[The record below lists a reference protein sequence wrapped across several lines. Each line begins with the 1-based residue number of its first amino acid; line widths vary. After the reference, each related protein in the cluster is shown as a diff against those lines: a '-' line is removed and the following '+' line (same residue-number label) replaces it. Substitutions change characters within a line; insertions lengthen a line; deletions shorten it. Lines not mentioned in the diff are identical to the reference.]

1 MAAQTADLTVS
12 AVENVARRL
21 PATVSLMSKSLGVV
35 TVIAAAL
42 IIGQGARLTLDAAGG
57 IDVLTYHN
65 DVART
70 GQNLNET
77 ILTPANVS
85 VATFGRVGFFS
96 VDGRVDA
103 QPLFLSSVLISGQGT
118 HNVLYVATEHDSVYA
133 FDGDTGAV
141 LWRVSLLAPG
151 ETPSD
156 NRGCSQVTPE
166 MGITSTPVIDRTRGP
181 NGAIYVIAMS
191 KDGSGRY
198 FQRLHALD
206 VTTGAELFGGAKT
219 IQASFPGTGAGSV
232 GGMVTFDPKQYKE
245 RAALLLH
252 NGSIVTSWASHCDI
266 DPYTGWI
273 MAHDASTLAQTGVL
287 NITPNGSEGAFW
299 SAGGGP
305 AADAAGNFYL
315 LAGNG
320 TFETTLDASGFPNRR
335 DFGNAFLKVSA
346 GAALTV
352 ADYFATFDTIQ
363 QSSVDADLGSGGV
376 VVLPDL
382 IDGSGRV
389 RHLAVGGGKDKHIYV
404 ADRDS
409 MGKWNATTNQIYQ
422 DIVGA
427 LSGGMY
433 SSPAYFGNT
442 VYVGAVGDAIKAFSV
457 VNARLSSIAVSR
469 TTGVFGYP
477 GATPSISANGATN
490 AILWAVENTNPA
502 VLHALDARDLSRE
515 FFNSK
520 QAPASRDA
528 FGAGNKFIT
537 PTIVNGHVYVGT
549 TNGVA
554 VFGLLGLPAPSAPRK
569 LRVVR

>member
-1 MAAQTADLTVS
+1 MSTRLAVAA
-12 AVENVARRL
+12 
-21 PATVSLMSKSLGVV
+21 
-35 TVIAAAL
+35 VIAGAL
-42 IIGQGARLTLDAAGG
+42 IVGQGARLTLAAAGG

-77 ILTPANVS
+77 VLTPTNVS
-85 VATFGRVGFFS
+85 VTTFGKIGFFS

-103 QPLFLSSVLISGQGT
+103 QPLFLSTVVISGQGT

-133 FDGDTGAV
+133 FDGETGAV
-141 LWRVSLLAPG
+141 LWRVSLLGPA

-166 MGITSTPVIDRTRGP
+166 IGITSTPVIDRSRGP
-181 NGAIYVIAMS
+181 SGAIYVVAMS
-191 KDGSGRY
+191 KDASGHY

-206 VTTGAELFGGAKT
+206 VATGAELLGGAKN

-232 GGMVTFDPKQYKE
+232 SGTVTFDPKQYKE
-245 RAALLLH
+245 RAALLLV

-273 MAHDASTLAQTGVL
+273 MAYDGSTLAQTGVL
-287 NITPNGSEGAFW
+287 NVTPNGSEGAFW
-299 SAGGGP
+299 MAGGGP
-305 AADAAGNFYL
+305 AADVAGNFYL

-320 TFETTLDASGFPNRR
+320 TFETTLDASGFPSRR
-335 DFGNAFLKVSA
+335 DFGNAFLKVSTGA
-346 GAALTV
+346 GLMVT
-352 ADYFATFDTIQ
+352 DYFTTYDTIQ
-363 QSSVDADLGSGGV
+363 QSSVDSDLGSGGAM
-376 VVLPDL
+376 VLPDL

-389 RHLAVGGGKDKHIYV
+389 RHLTVGGGKDKHIYV

-422 DIVGA
+422 DVVGA
-427 LSGGMY
+427 LGGGVF
-433 SSPAYFGNT
+433 STPAYFSNT
-442 VYVGAVGDAIKAFSV
+442 VYIGAVGDAIKAFSV
-457 VNARLSSIAVSR
+457 VNARLSSIAASR
-469 TTGVFGYP
+469 TTGVFAYP
-477 GATPSISANGATN
+477 GATPSISANGTTN

-520 QAPASRDA
+520 QASAGRDT
-528 FGAGNKFIT
+528 FGPGNKFMT

-554 VFGLLGLPAPSAPRK
+554 VFSLFSLPALSAPRN
-569 LRVVR
+569 LRIVR

>member
-1 MAAQTADLTVS
+1 MSRSLAAA
-12 AVENVARRL
+12 A
-21 PATVSLMSKSLGVV
+21 
-35 TVIAAAL
+35 VIASAL
-42 IIGQGARLTLDAAGG
+42 IVGQGAPLTLAAAGG
-57 IDVLTYHN
+57 IDVVTYHN

-77 ILTPANVS
+77 VLTPANVS
-85 VATFGRVGFFS
+85 MATFGRVGFFS

-103 QPLFLSSVLISGQGT
+103 QPLFLSSVMISGQGT

-133 FDGDTGAV
+133 FDGDTGMV
-141 LWRVSLLAPG
+141 LWRVSLLGVG

-166 MGITSTPVIDRTRGP
+166 IGITSTPVIDRTRGP
-181 NGAIYVIAMS
+181 SGAIYVVAMS
-191 KDGSGRY
+191 KDASGRY

-206 VTTGAELFGGAKT
+206 VTTGAELFGGAKNV
-219 IQASFPGTGAGSV
+219 QASFPGTGAGSV

-245 RAALLLH
+245 RAALLLI

-273 MAHDASTLAQTGVL
+273 IAHDASTLAQTGVL

-299 SAGGGP
+299 MAGGGP
-305 AADAAGNFYL
+305 AADTAGNFYL

-320 TFETTLDASGFPNRR
+320 TFETTLDTSGFPSRR
-335 DFGNAFLKVSA
+335 DFGNAFLKVSTGA
-346 GAALTV
+346 GLMV

-363 QSSVDADLGSGGV
+363 QSSVDADLGSGAA

-389 RHLAVGGGKDKHIYV
+389 RHLTVGGGKDKHIYV

-409 MGKWNATTNQIYQ
+409 MGKWNAASNQIYQ
-422 DIVGA
+422 DVVGA

-433 SSPAYFGNT
+433 STPAYFNNT
-442 VYVGAVGDAIKAFSV
+442 VYIGSVGDAIKAFSV
-457 VNARLSSIAVSR
+457 VSARLSSSAASR

-490 AILWAVENTNPA
+490 AILWAVENANPA

-520 QAPASRDA
+520 QAPAGRDA

-537 PTIVNGHVYVGT
+537 PTIINGHVYVGT

-554 VFGLLGLPAPSAPRK
+554 VFGLLGLPALSAPRK

>member
-1 MAAQTADLTVS
+1 MSRSLAAA
-12 AVENVARRL
+12 A
-21 PATVSLMSKSLGVV
+21 
-35 TVIAAAL
+35 VIASAL
-42 IIGQGARLTLDAAGG
+42 IVGQGARLTLAAAGG
-57 IDVLTYHN
+57 IDVPTYHN

-77 ILTPANVS
+77 VLTPANVS
-85 VATFGRVGFFS
+85 MATFGRVGFFS

-103 QPLFLSSVLISGQGT
+103 QPLFLSSVMISGQGT

-133 FDGDTGAV
+133 FDGDTGMV
-141 LWRVSLLAPG
+141 LWRVSLLGVG

-166 MGITSTPVIDRTRGP
+166 IGITSTPVIDRTRGP
-181 NGAIYVIAMS
+181 SGAIYVVAMS
-191 KDGSGRY
+191 KDASGRY

-206 VTTGAELFGGAKT
+206 VTTGAELFGGAKNV
-219 IQASFPGTGAGSV
+219 QASFPGTGAGSV

-245 RAALLLH
+245 RAALLLI

-273 MAHDASTLAQTGVL
+273 IAHDASTLAQTGVL

-299 SAGGGP
+299 MAGGGP
-305 AADAAGNFYL
+305 AADTAGNFYL

-320 TFETTLDASGFPNRR
+320 TFETTLDASGFPSRR
-335 DFGNAFLKVSA
+335 DFGNAFLKVST
-346 GAALTV
+346 GASLTV
-352 ADYFATFDTIQ
+352 ADYFATFDTTQ
-363 QSSVDADLGSGGV
+363 QSSVDADLGSGAA

-389 RHLAVGGGKDKHIYV
+389 RHLTVGGGKDKHIYV

-409 MGKWNATTNQIYQ
+409 MGKWNAASNQIYQ
-422 DIVGA
+422 DVVGA

-433 SSPAYFGNT
+433 STPAYFNNT
-442 VYVGAVGDAIKAFSV
+442 VYIGSVGDAIKAFSV
-457 VNARLSSIAVSR
+457 VSARLSSSAASR

-515 FFNSK
+515 FFNSN
-520 QAPASRDA
+520 QAPAGRDS

-554 VFGLLGLPAPSAPRK
+554 VFGLLGLPALSAPRK

>member
-1 MAAQTADLTVS
+1 MSRSLAAA
-12 AVENVARRL
+12 A
-21 PATVSLMSKSLGVV
+21 
-35 TVIAAAL
+35 VIASAL
-42 IIGQGARLTLDAAGG
+42 IVGQGAPLTLAAAGG

-70 GQNLNET
+70 GQNLNEAV
-77 ILTPANVS
+77 LTPANVS
-85 VATFGRVGFFS
+85 MATFGRVGFFS

-103 QPLFLSSVLISGQGT
+103 QPLFLSSVVISGQGT

-133 FDGDTGAV
+133 FDGDTGTV
-141 LWRVSLLAPG
+141 LWRVSLLGVG

-166 MGITSTPVIDRTRGP
+166 IGITSTPVIDRTRGP
-181 NGAIYVIAMS
+181 SGAIYVVAMS
-191 KDGSGRY
+191 KDASGLY

-206 VTTGAELFGGAKT
+206 VTTGAELFGGAKNV
-219 IQASFPGTGAGSV
+219 QASFPGTGAGSV

-245 RAALLLH
+245 RAALLLI

-266 DPYTGWI
+266 NPYTGWI
-273 MAHDASTLAQTGVL
+273 IAYDASTLVQTGVL
-287 NITPNGSEGAFW
+287 SVTPNGSEGAFW
-299 SAGGGP
+299 MAGGGP
-305 AADAAGNFYL
+305 AADTAGNFYL

-320 TFETTLDASGFPNRR
+320 TFETTLDASGFPSRR
-335 DFGNAFLKVSA
+335 DFGNAFLKVST
-346 GAALTV
+346 GASLTV
-352 ADYFATFDTIQ
+352 ADYFATFDTTQ
-363 QSSVDADLGSGGV
+363 QSSVDADLGSGAA

-389 RHLAVGGGKDKHIYV
+389 RHLTVGGGKDKHIYV

-409 MGKWNATTNQIYQ
+409 MGKWNAASNQIYQ
-422 DIVGA
+422 DVVGA

-433 SSPAYFGNT
+433 STPAYFNNT
-442 VYVGAVGDAIKAFSV
+442 VYIGSVGDAIKAFSV
-457 VNARLSSIAVSR
+457 VSARLSSSAASR

-490 AILWAVENTNPA
+490 AILWAVENANPA

-520 QAPASRDA
+520 QAPAGRDA

-537 PTIVNGHVYVGT
+537 PTIINGHVYVGT

-554 VFGLLGLPAPSAPRK
+554 VFGLLGLPALSAPRK